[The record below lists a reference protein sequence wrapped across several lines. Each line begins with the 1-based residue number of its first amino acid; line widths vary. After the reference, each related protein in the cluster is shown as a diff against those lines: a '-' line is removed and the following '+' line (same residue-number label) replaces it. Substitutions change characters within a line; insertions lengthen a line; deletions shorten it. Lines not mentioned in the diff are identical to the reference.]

1 MHVGYSH
8 IVTEYTLS
16 DNSGEHVKLT
26 EVDHDKEILGS
37 GIVSYIHLCI
47 ALRQ

>member
-8 IVTEYTLS
+8 FVTEYVLS

-26 EVDHDKEILGS
+26 EVDYERDPDLLQL
-37 GIVSYIHLCI
+37 V
-47 ALRQ
+47 QP